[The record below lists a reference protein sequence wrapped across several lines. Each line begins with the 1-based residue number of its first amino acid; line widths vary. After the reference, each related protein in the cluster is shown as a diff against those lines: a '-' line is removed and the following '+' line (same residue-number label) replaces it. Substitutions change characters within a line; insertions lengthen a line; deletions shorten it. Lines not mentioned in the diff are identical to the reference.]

1 MPKNFL
7 VGKSVLEITGGDQ
20 IISFLRFFS
29 ELCLKHHMS
38 NLYPAAKIPVI
49 KLSLPRRRFTDP
61 NDINEFYS
69 ISSLLDEKAQIIDSI
84 SPERI
89 RDAIQVCNLHIRMYR
104 KKFFKRANSFFE
116 DHDEWK
122 KKADFILSEYV
133 RQRDSLEGLQARRNA
148 LKKDSDKKYF
158 TEMRALD
165 RIPQVD
171 LCNEVNKMIQNVN
184 ATIKQQR
191 IDLMLR
197 EFIDKAD
204 GRKIT

>member
-1 MPKNFL
+1 MA
-7 VGKSVLEITGGDQ
+7 
-20 IISFLRFFS
+20 
-29 ELCLKHHMS
+29 

-49 KLSLPRRRFTDP
+49 KLSFPRRRFADP
-61 NDINEFYS
+61 NDINEYYS

-116 DHDEWK
+116 DYDEWK
-122 KKADFILSEYV
+122 KKADFILSEYI